1 MPGIP
6 GPALPGISGLVD
18 AAEAAYESSAH
29 VLDAVLVG
37 IHPLLF

>member
-1 MPGIP
+1 
-6 GPALPGISGLVD
+6 
-18 AAEAAYESSAH
+18 